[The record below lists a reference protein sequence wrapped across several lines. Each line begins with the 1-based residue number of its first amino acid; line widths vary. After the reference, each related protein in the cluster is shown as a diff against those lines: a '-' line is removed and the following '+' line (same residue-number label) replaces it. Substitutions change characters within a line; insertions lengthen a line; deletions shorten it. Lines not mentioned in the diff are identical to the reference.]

1 MKKIITCIILVIS
14 VGYTAVSCYTEKMEN
29 INHDVV
35 EYIQPQ
41 ITAYYDSIKASFI
54 GDLLVT
60 KDYVIWENPHSTED
74 YLHIIDKSERKE
86 LASLDCIND
95 ELKNSMT
102 TRIEKGIQN
111 ELIIHDFDFK
121 RKANILID
129 NFKTNSNGFTFTDI
143 TYGENILKIIKLS
156 DGNDLLFSPEAKQ
169 PFGIVKDNIIYS
181 SGKYPI
187 TNMWITPDDIL
198 NYFDGT
204 IIYNATNEML
214 LYSTSSFRYMAL
226 YKRHG
231 NKLRLIKETGGPDY
245 SIENNRL
252 KLGKNEN
259 GISDIALTKNYII
272 TAEHLKEGI
281 SSKETLCVYD
291 YNLQLK
297 KILRIDQPIA
307 RIGAN
312 SDTDTIFAV
321 IESPEYKM
329 VTISF

>member
-1 MKKIITCIILVIS
+1 MKKIITSIILAIPF
-14 VGYTAVSCYTEKMEN
+14 GYTTVSCHSEKIEDISN
-29 INHDVV
+29 DVV
-35 EYIQPQ
+35 ECIRPQ
-41 ITAYYDSIKASFI
+41 ISAYYDSLGTSFM

-60 KDYVIWENPHSTED
+60 EDYVIWEDAHSTEN
-74 YLHIIDKSERKE
+74 YLHIIDKSEQKE
-86 LASLDCIND
+86 LTSLGHIND
-95 ELKNSMT
+95 ELQQSMN
-102 TRIEKGIQN
+102 TRIGKGNQN
-111 ELIIHDFDFK
+111 ELVIYDFDFK
-121 RKANILID
+121 RKADIPIYNL
-129 NFKTNSNGFTFTDI
+129 KTRNNEFTFTDI
-143 TYGENILKIIKLS
+143 RYEENALKIIKLS

-169 PFGIVKDNIIYS
+169 PFGVVKDDIIYN

-187 TNMWITPDDIL
+187 ANTWITPDDRL

-204 IIYNATNEML
+204 IIYNSTNEML

-226 YKRHG
+226 YKRLG
-231 NKLRLIKETGGPDY
+231 NKLQLIKETNAPNY
-245 SIENNRL
+245 SIKNRRL
-252 KLGKNEN
+252 KLGKNKRGVSE
-259 GISDIALTKNYII
+259 IALTRNYII
-272 TAEHLKEGI
+272 TAEHLKDGI
-281 SSKETLCVYD
+281 SSPKTLCVYD

>member
-1 MKKIITCIILVIS
+1 MKKIITCIILAIPF
-14 VGYTAVSCYTEKMEN
+14 GNTIVSCHSERIEYISN
-29 INHDVV
+29 DVV

-41 ITAYYDSIKASFI
+41 ISAYYDSIGTSFM

-60 KDYVIWENPHSTED
+60 NDYVIWEDAHSTKN
-74 YLHIIDKSERKE
+74 YLHIIDKSEQKE
-86 LASLDCIND
+86 LTSLGHIND
-95 ELKNSMT
+95 ELQHSMN
-102 TRIEKGIQN
+102 TRIGKGIQN
-111 ELIIHDFDFK
+111 ELIIYDLDLK
-121 RKANILID
+121 RKADIPID
-129 NFKTNSNGFTFTDI
+129 NLKTRSNKFTDI
-143 TYGENILKIIKLS
+143 RYEENVLKIIKLS
-156 DGNDLLFSPEAKQ
+156 DGNDLLFTPEAKQ

-181 SGKYPI
+181 SGKYPV
-187 TNMWITPDDIL
+187 TNTWITPDDRL

-204 IIYNATNEML
+204 IIYNATNDML

-231 NKLRLIKETGGPDY
+231 NKLQLIKETGGPDY

-259 GISDIALTKNYII
+259 GISEIALTRNYII
-272 TAEHLKEGI
+272 TAEHLKDGI
-281 SSKETLCVYD
+281 SFKETLCVYD